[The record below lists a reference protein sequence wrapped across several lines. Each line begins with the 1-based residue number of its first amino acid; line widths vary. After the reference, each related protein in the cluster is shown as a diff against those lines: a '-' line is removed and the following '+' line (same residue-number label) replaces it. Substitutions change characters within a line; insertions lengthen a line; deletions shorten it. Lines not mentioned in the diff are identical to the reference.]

1 VIEHL
6 HHVDGVGPA
15 GLELNDCAVQEVRR
29 AGPWTVIWLD
39 APEVARGARP
49 GQFVMVGVPAPGFH
63 LRRPL
68 SIHRRREGAI
78 ALLVETRGEGTGL
91 LAASEPGRR
100 LQISGSLGRGF
111 PTQGIGHALLVGGG
125 IGLAPLQ
132 FLADEFAAAGIPAL
146 SYAGVR
152 GAGQLALLDLFR
164 LPGLEIATEDG
175 SRGTAGTVVD
185 ALRAS
190 AAAPV
195 AAGHGAVVFA
205 CGPTPMLVAVRD
217 WAAGYG
223 ARGYASLEAHMA
235 CGTGACHG
243 CVVPTSSGEYARV
256 CADGPVL
263 PLEQVTAP

>member
-1 VIEHL
+1 MSERL
-6 HHVDGVGPA
+6 QHVDGVGPA
-15 GLELNDCAVQEVRR
+15 GLELHDRQVQEVRR

-39 APEVARGARP
+39 APEIAHSARP
-49 GQFVMVGVPAPGFH
+49 GQFVMAGVPAPGFH

-68 SIHRRREGAI
+68 SIHRRRDGAL
-78 ALLVETRGEGTGL
+78 ALLVESRGEGTAL
-91 LAASEPGRR
+91 LAAQEPGGR
-100 LQISGSLGRGF
+100 LQISGALGRGF
-111 PTQGIGHALLVGGG
+111 PTEGIGHALLVGGG

-146 SYAGVR
+146 AYAGVR
-152 GAGQLALLDLFR
+152 GAEQLALLDLFR

-175 SRGTAGTVVD
+175 SLGTAGTVVD

-195 AAGHGAVVFA
+195 AARHGAVVFA

-217 WAAGYG
+217 WAAGHG
-223 ARGYASLEAHMA
+223 ACGYASLEAHMA

-243 CVVPTSSGEYARV
+243 CVVPTASGDYVRV

-263 PLEQVTAP
+263 PLDQVVAS